1 MLWAAMIAGLTLGAA
16 GSLHCVG
23 MCGPLSLALP
33 TSHLSRAKQFFSL
46 LVYQFGRIITY
57 SLIGLLFGLAGRR
70 IYISGYQRWFSIGLG
85 ILVLSLAVIYFVQKN
100 TVHFSFFNRFYHSIQ
115 RLIGRILKNNKGP
128 MGFLW
133 LGLANGLLPC
143 GLVYVAIAATLSFS
157 EISESVLFMAFFGA
171 GTLPAM
177 MIVGMAGSM
186 IKPEARQLM
195 RKAVTGFGTLMG
207 IELILRGISLGIPF
221 IRPELPGAPR
231 EAVICH
237 PQ

>member
-33 TSHLSRAKQFFSL
+33 TAHLSRTKQFLSL
-46 LVYQFGRIITY
+46 LVYQSGRVITY

-85 ILVLSLAVIYFVQKN
+85 ILVLALAVVYYLQKN
-100 TVHFSFFNRFYHSIQ
+100 TVHFAFINRFYMSVQ
-115 RLIGRILKNNKGP
+115 QLIGRILKKNKGMP
-128 MGFLW
+128 GFLW
-133 LGLANGLLPC
+133 LGMANGLLPC

-157 EISESVLFMAFFGA
+157 ELTESISFMAFFGL

-177 MIVGMAGSM
+177 MMVGMAGSM
-186 IKPEARQLM
+186 IKPEARHLM
-195 RKAVTGFGTLMG
+195 RRAVPVFVTLMG
-207 IELILRGISLGIPF
+207 IVLILRGLNLGIPF
-221 IRPELPGAPR
+221 ISPELPGAPGD
-231 EAVICH
+231 AVICH
-237 PQ
+237 PE

>member
-1 MLWAAMIAGLTLGAA
+1 MLWAAMISGLTLGAA

-33 TSHLSRAKQFFSL
+33 TAHLSRTKQFFSL
-46 LVYQFGRIITY
+46 LIYQSGRVITY

-85 ILVLSLAVIYFVQKN
+85 ILVLALALIYYLQKK
-100 TVHFSFFNRFYHSIQ
+100 TIHLSFFNRFYMYVQ
-115 RLIGRILKNNKGP
+115 RLIGRILKNNKGIL
-128 MGFLW
+128 GFLW
-133 LGLANGLLPC
+133 LGMANGLLPC
-143 GLVYVAIAATLSFS
+143 GLVYVAVAATLSFS
-157 EISESVLFMAFFGA
+157 ELTESVSFMAFFGL

-195 RKAVTGFGTLMG
+195 RKAVPVFVTLMG
-207 IELILRGISLGIPF
+207 VVLILRGLNLGIPF
-221 IRPELPGAPR
+221 ISPELPGAPGD
-231 EAVICH
+231 AVICH

>member
-1 MLWAAMIAGLTLGAA
+1 MLWAAMISGLTLGAA

-33 TSHLSRAKQFFSL
+33 TSHMSRSRQFLSL
-46 LVYQFGRIITY
+46 LIYQAGRVITY

-85 ILVLSLAVIYFVQKN
+85 MLVLVFAVIYYLQKN
-100 TVHFSFFNRFYHSIQ
+100 TIHLSFFNRFYMYVQ
-115 RLIGRILKNNKGP
+115 QLIGRILKKNKGI

-133 LGLANGLLPC
+133 LGMANGLLPC
-143 GLVYVAIAATLSFS
+143 GLVYVAVAATLSFS
-157 EISESVLFMAFFGA
+157 ELPESISFMAFFGL

-177 MIVGMAGSM
+177 MMVGMAGSM

-195 RKAVTGFGTLMG
+195 RRAVPVFVTLMG
-207 IELILRGISLGIPF
+207 IVLILRGLNLGIPF
-221 IRPELPGAPR
+221 ISPELPGAPGD
-231 EAVICH
+231 AVICH
-237 PQ
+237 PE

>member
-1 MLWAAMIAGLTLGAA
+1 MLWAAMISGLTLGAA

-46 LVYQFGRIITY
+46 LTYQSGRVITY

-85 ILVLSLAVIYFVQKN
+85 ILVLVLAVIYYLQKN
-100 TVHFSFFNRFYHSIQ
+100 TIHLSFFNRFYMYVQ
-115 RLIGRILKNNKGP
+115 RLIGRILKTNKGIL
-128 MGFLW
+128 GFLW
-133 LGLANGLLPC
+133 LGMANGLLPC
-143 GLVYVAIAATLSFS
+143 GLVYVAVAATLSFS
-157 EISESVLFMAFFGA
+157 ELTESVSFMAFFGL

-195 RKAVTGFGTLMG
+195 RRAVPVFVTLMG
-207 IELILRGISLGIPF
+207 IVLILRGLNLGIPF
-221 IRPELPGAPR
+221 ISPELPGAPGD
-231 EAVICH
+231 AVICH
-237 PQ
+237 PE

>member
-1 MLWAAMIAGLTLGAA
+1 MLWAAMITGLTLGAA

-33 TSHLSRAKQFFSL
+33 TSHLSRFRQFLSL
-46 LVYQFGRIITY
+46 LVYQSGRVITY
-57 SLIGLLFGLAGRR
+57 SLIGLVFGIAGRR

-85 ILVLSLAVIYFVQKN
+85 VMVLALAVIYYLQKN
-100 TVHFSFFNRFYHSIQ
+100 TVHFALFNRFYSSVQ
-115 RLIGRILKNNKGP
+115 QLIGRILKKNKGLS
-128 MGFLW
+128 GFLW
-133 LGLANGLLPC
+133 LGMANGLLPC

-157 EISESVLFMAFFGA
+157 ELTESVSFMAFFGL

-177 MIVGMAGSM
+177 MMVGMAGSM

-195 RKAVTGFGTLMG
+195 RKVVPVFVTLMG
-207 IELILRGISLGIPF
+207 VVLILRGLNLGIPF
-221 IRPELPGAPR
+221 ISPELPGAPGD
-231 EAVICH
+231 AVICH

>member
-1 MLWAAMIAGLTLGAA
+1 MLWAAMISGLTLGAA

-23 MCGPLSLALP
+23 MCGPLSQALP

-46 LVYQFGRIITY
+46 LTYQSGRVITY

-85 ILVLSLAVIYFVQKN
+85 ILVLVLALIYYLQKN
-100 TVHFSFFNRFYHSIQ
+100 TIHLSFFNRFYGYVQ
-115 RLIGRILKNNKGP
+115 RLIGRILKNNKGIL
-128 MGFLW
+128 GFLW
-133 LGLANGLLPC
+133 LGMANGLLPC
-143 GLVYVAIAATLSFS
+143 GLVYVAVAATLSFS
-157 EISESVLFMAFFGA
+157 ELTESVSFMAFFGL

-195 RKAVTGFGTLMG
+195 RRAVPVFVTLMG
-207 IELILRGISLGIPF
+207 VVLILRGMNLGIPF
-221 IRPELPGAPR
+221 ISPELPGAPGD
-231 EAVICH
+231 AVICH
-237 PQ
+237 PG

>member
-1 MLWAAMIAGLTLGAA
+1 MLWAAMISGLTLGAA

-46 LVYQFGRIITY
+46 LTYQSGRVITY

-85 ILVLSLAVIYFVQKN
+85 ILVLVLAVIYYLQKN
-100 TVHFSFFNRFYHSIQ
+100 TIHLSFFNRFYMYVQ
-115 RLIGRILKNNKGP
+115 RLIGRILKTNKGIL
-128 MGFLW
+128 GFLW
-133 LGLANGLLPC
+133 LGMANGLLPC
-143 GLVYVAIAATLSFS
+143 GLVYVAVAATLSFS
-157 EISESVLFMAFFGA
+157 ELTESVSFMAFFGL

-195 RKAVTGFGTLMG
+195 RSAVPVFVTLMG
-207 IELILRGISLGIPF
+207 IVLILRGLNLGIPF
-221 IRPELPGAPR
+221 ISPELPGAPGD
-231 EAVICH
+231 AVICH
-237 PQ
+237 PE

>member
-1 MLWAAMIAGLTLGAA
+1 MLWAAMISGLTLGAA

-33 TSHLSRAKQFFSL
+33 TSHLSRTKQFLSL
-46 LVYQFGRIITY
+46 LVYQSGRVITY

-85 ILVLSLAVIYFVQKN
+85 VLVLALAVIYYLRKN
-100 TVHFSFFNRFYHSIQ
+100 TVHIAFFNRFYMSIQ
-115 RLIGRILKNNKGP
+115 QLIGRILKKNKGV

-133 LGLANGLLPC
+133 LGMANGLLPC

-157 EISESVLFMAFFGA
+157 ELTESVSFMAFFGL

-177 MIVGMAGSM
+177 MMVGMAGSM

-195 RKAVTGFGTLMG
+195 RKAVPVFVTLMG
-207 IELILRGISLGIPF
+207 VVLILRGLNLGIPF
-221 IRPELPGAPR
+221 ISPELPGAPGD
-231 EAVICH
+231 AVICH

>member
-1 MLWAAMIAGLTLGAA
+1 MLWAAIIAGLTLGAA

-33 TSHLSRAKQFFSL
+33 TSHLTRAKQFFSL

-85 ILVLSLAVIYFVQKN
+85 ILVLSLTVIYFVQKN
-100 TVHFSFFNRFYHSIQ
+100 TVHFAFFNRFYHSIQ
-115 RLIGRILKNNKGP
+115 RLIGRILQKNKGP
-128 MGFLW
+128 LGFFW

-143 GLVYVAIAATLSFS
+143 GLVYVAIAATLSFT
-157 EISESVLFMAFFGA
+157 EIIESVSFMAAFGA

-177 MIVGMAGSM
+177 MMVGMAGSM

-195 RKAVTGFGTLMG
+195 RKAVPVFVTLMG
-207 IELILRGISLGIPF
+207 IVLILRGMNLGIPF
-221 IRPELPGAPR
+221 ISPELPGSPGD
-231 EAVICH
+231 AVICH